1 MATVFLKTLSIFA
14 ITVVGYIITKKGILP
29 KETEPGIVNLLLL
42 ITTPCMIFNSLVTKE
57 LDPSISGKIT
67 LNMMRRE
74 EAPNVRAASIKV
86 ESTRRVVAHSIGTCW
101 KNVPMMIIAILGASL
116 IPRIATANAPNTGA
130 GKYRKNSMKGPVN
143 FSKNGTA
150 PQIMPSGTPTRLDS
164 KKARNTIF
172 TEWSILS

>member
-67 LNMMRRE
+67 F
-74 EAPNVRAASIKV
+74 V
-86 ESTRRVVAHSIGTCW
+86 
-101 KNVPMMIIAILGASL
+101 ILGSL
-116 IPRIATANAPNTGA
+116 AFFIIQGL
-130 GKYRKNSMKGPVN
+130 GP
-143 FSKNGTA
+143 FCLLLRPK
-150 PQIMPSGTPTRLDS
+150 MP
-164 KKARNTIF
+164 
-172 TEWSILS
+172 ILWLKLKEEFLCCNR